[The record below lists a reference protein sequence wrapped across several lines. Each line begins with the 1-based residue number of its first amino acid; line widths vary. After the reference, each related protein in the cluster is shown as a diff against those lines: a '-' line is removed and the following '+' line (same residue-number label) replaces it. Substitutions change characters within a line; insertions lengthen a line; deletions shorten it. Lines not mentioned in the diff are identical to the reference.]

1 MPVAEPDIELIVP
14 AAARTL
20 EAPPPE
26 PSGVSPVHV
35 ANEADLAAACS
46 RWLAGGRIAVDT
58 EFVRTRTYYPRLGLI
73 QIADAH
79 EVYLVDPLAIADHGP
94 LVAVLTSPDVL
105 KVFHSCAED
114 LEVLGLLCGQVP
126 SPVFDTQIAA
136 AFIGGLSLQES
147 YQNLVRAF
155 LGISLGKGETR
166 SNWLKRPLTEAQ
178 IEYAA
183 LDVAFLL
190 PLADLLTA
198 RLEGL
203 GRIGWVLE
211 ECERLTRLMRLDIS
225 PERSYLALGG
235 VVDLSRRDLAVLRE
249 VAAWRE
255 RQAQTRNLPRSF
267 VLPDK
272 QLRALAKLKPTSVKK
287 LARIEGFLPSH
298 VRKYGKTLIGLIDQA
313 LQLPEES
320 LPPRLPR
327 PANPRKAGRAVQLLR
342 EAVVGIAEELGLP
355 PELVARKKAV
365 SELVRNMLVGL
376 PDPLPDELAGWR
388 RAIVTERLLRLLHT

>member
-1 MPVAEPDIELIVP
+1 MGQQA
-14 AAARTL
+14 
-20 EAPPPE
+20 
-26 PSGVSPVHV
+26 VSPVHI
-35 ANEADLAAACS
+35 ASASELAAACA
-46 RWLAGGRIAVDT
+46 RWLAAGRIAVDT

-73 QIADAH
+73 QVADAH
-79 EVYLVDPLAIADHGP
+79 EVNLVDPLAVDDPAP
-94 LVAVLTSPDVL
+94 LIEVLTSPDVI

-114 LEVLGLLCGQVP
+114 LEVLGLLCGQMP
-126 SPVFDTQIAA
+126 APLFDTQIAA
-136 AFIGGLSLQES
+136 AFIGRLGLQES
-147 YQNLVRAF
+147 YQSLVRIF
-155 LGISLGKGETR
+155 LGIELGKGETR

-190 PLADLLTA
+190 PLADLLAA

-203 GRIGWVLE
+203 GRLGWVHE
-211 ECERLTRLMRLDIS
+211 ECERLTRLIRLDIS

-235 VVDLSRRDLAVLRE
+235 VLDLSRRDLAVLRE

-255 RQAQTRNLPRSF
+255 RQAQARNLPRSF

-272 QLRALAKLKPTSVKK
+272 QLRALAKVKPTSVKK
-287 LARIEGFLPSH
+287 LAKIEGILPSH
-298 VRKYGKTLIGLIDQA
+298 VRKYGKTLIDLIDQI
-313 LQLPEES
+313 LQMPEET

-388 RAIVTERLLRLLHT
+388 RPIVTERLLSLLKS